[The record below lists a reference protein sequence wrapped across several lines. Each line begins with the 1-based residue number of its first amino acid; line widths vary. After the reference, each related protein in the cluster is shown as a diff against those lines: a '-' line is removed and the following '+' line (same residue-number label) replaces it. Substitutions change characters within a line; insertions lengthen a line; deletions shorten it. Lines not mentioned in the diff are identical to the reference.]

1 MNNYR
6 AVGGGDYKMFA
17 EAPVVK
23 DIQEEGAQVLI
34 DYMTQHN
41 VSYIPQVVNFKVII

>member
-34 DYMTQHN
+34 DYMTQHD
-41 VSYIPQVVNFKVII
+41 VSYIPQVNFKVII

>member
-1 MNNYR
+1 
-6 AVGGGDYKMFA
+6 MFA

-23 DIQEEGAQVLI
+23 DIQEGAQVLI
-34 DYMTQHN
+34 DYMTQHD